1 MSDPTKALPERLIIA
16 LLFAVQMVNVLDFVM
31 VMPLGP
37 DFSRALGIPESDL
50 GYLGGSYTGAA
61 AVAGLIGSTFLDRF
75 DRRSVLLWSLVGL
88 SLATA
93 AGGFATGFGSLLF
106 ARVLAGIFGGPATS
120 IGFAIIADVIPGERR
135 GKAIGTLA
143 AAFSV
148 VSVLGLPFSLWLA
161 ERADWHAPFFAVALL
176 GLVTS
181 VLIAMKMPS
190 LTLHLQARR
199 EGLQQAPWSNL
210 VRRPE
215 ILLSYAMATIG
226 FLAMFMLIPNL
237 SAFVQHNLG
246 LPRSE
251 LGFLYLAGGVASFI
265 AMRLAGTTVD
275 RFGSTRVAVGGTVG
289 FVSALVAGFVV
300 TPALISPL
308 GIFLGFMVAN
318 AFRMVSINTIVSKIP
333 GPSERAR
340 FMSAQSAVQHLA
352 SAAGAVLAARFLST
366 GTRGEL
372 IGIDRIA
379 LVAAAMSVVVP
390 FVMWRI
396 ERRMRSRDRREA
408 LPLAA

>member
-1 MSDPTKALPERLIIA
+1 MSTTSQALPERLIIS
-16 LLFAVQMVNVLDFVM
+16 LLFAVQMINVLDFVM

-37 DFSRALGIPESDL
+37 DFAAALGIRESDL
-50 GYLGGSYTGAA
+50 GYLGGSYTAAA

-93 AGGFATGFGSLLF
+93 AGGLATGFGSLLL

-120 IGFAIIADVIPGERR
+120 IGFAIIADVVPGERR

-161 ERADWHAPFFAVALL
+161 ERSGWHAPFFAVAAL

-181 VLIAMKMPS
+181 VLIAVKMPS

-199 EGLQQAPWSNL
+199 DGLQQAPWSNL

-215 ILLSYAMATIG
+215 ILQSYAMATLG

-251 LGFLYLAGGVASFI
+251 LGFLYLAGGVASFASMRFAGI
-265 AMRLAGTTVD
+265 AVD
-275 RFGSTRVAVGGTVG
+275 RYGSTRVAVGGTLG
-289 FVSALVAGFVV
+289 FVSALIAGFVV

-318 AFRMVSINTIVSKIP
+318 AFRMVAINTIVSKIP

-340 FMSAQSAVQHLA
+340 FMSAQSAVQHLS
-352 SAAGAVLAARFLST
+352 SAAGAVLAARFLAT
-366 GTRGEL
+366 GARGEL
-372 IGIDRIA
+372 IGMNRIA
-379 LVAAAMSVVVP
+379 TAAVVLSVLVP
-390 FVMWRI
+390 LVMGRI